1 MVEMLYEDMPFPS
14 FGLFLAFLRVR
25 AITLRSLEKLPEI
38 DSLIA
43 ATAIRY
49 NIDYFYTFD
58 EDFTHL
64 NNRKM
69 QNTLIIKL

>member
-1 MVEMLYEDMPFPS
+1 MH
-14 FGLFLAFLRVR
+14 
-25 AITLRSLEKLPEI
+25 AITLRSLEKLSEI

-58 EDFTHL
+58 EDFAHL
-64 NNRKM
+64 NNRKI
-69 QNTLIIKL
+69 QNTVIIKSAAPNISHTVIRN

>member
-1 MVEMLYEDMPFPS
+1 VC
-14 FGLFLAFLRVR
+14 
-25 AITLRSLEKLPEI
+25 AITLRSLEKLPEV
-38 DSLIA
+38 DSLID

-64 NNRKM
+64 NNRKI
-69 QNTLIIKL
+69 QNTVIIKL